1 MKINKEIR
9 QLARE
14 MLRASF
20 TDGQLDR
27 GKIASLVQSLITKRP
42 RHFMDVLQYFKRLL
56 LLEIEKRHA
65 RIESATQLAP
75 EAAVDIVGRMK
86 RKYGEDLITEFVVD
100 RTLLGGLRVRA
111 RGVVRDSTMHNRRE
125 RLQQQL
131 ELPK

>member
-1 MKINKEIR
+1 MRINKEIR

-56 LLEIEKRHA
+56 RLEIEKRHA

-75 EAAVDIVGRMK
+75 EAAVDIVARLK
-86 RKYGEDLITEFVVD
+86 RKYSEDLTTEFVVD
-100 RTLLGGLRVRA
+100 PTLLGGVRVRVGSDVWDGTL
-111 RGVVRDSTMHNRRE
+111 RNRLE

-131 ELPK
+131 